1 MVEACLDTGG
11 GCNVMHQGALP
22 SSTIVNPLKNVPK
35 ISAAQGQKLS
45 ILGVCHL
52 ILQIG
57 DQKTSEPVEL
67 LVVDDLVVP
76 LLLGTPWIDTHI
88 VQIEPRTR
96 EVLLQFP
103 GLSPRRVP
111 LLE

>member
-1 MVEACLDTGG
+1 V
-11 GCNVMHQGALP
+11 HQGALP
-22 SSTIVNPLKNVPK
+22 SSTIFNPLNNVPK
-35 ISAAQGQKLS
+35 ISAAQGQKLP

-52 ILQIG
+52 FLQIR

-76 LLLGTPWIDTHI
+76 LLLGTPWIDTH
-88 VQIEPRTR
+88 VFQIEPRTR

-103 GLSPRRVP
+103 GFSPRRVP
-111 LLE
+111 QLGSHTSTAI